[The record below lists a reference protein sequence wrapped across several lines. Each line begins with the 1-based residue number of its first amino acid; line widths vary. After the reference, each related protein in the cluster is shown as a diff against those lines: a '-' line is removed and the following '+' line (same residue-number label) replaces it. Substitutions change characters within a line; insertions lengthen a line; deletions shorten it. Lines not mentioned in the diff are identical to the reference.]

1 MRKIVVLIIASVF
14 FFCLLRETS
23 ATTFLML
30 CLVMASAYGLSRLD
44 PKYVLASKYPL
55 IGLCLA
61 LSPVLIVYQA
71 LRTSWG
77 IAAAAMV
84 LAFYSIAL
92 FLGTTE
98 EKSRK
103 IHKEAIGLSLLY
115 CASALN
121 LFLTGRFALM
131 LPLSVSVLLFLFII
145 NRVRIMPFVGAY
157 TVACMVVLWAT
168 GAPVLGRDVPLYDV
182 QRYALFACA
191 FALLLIAF
199 IAFVKRTD
207 FVAVLSF
214 FGLLYVSVDLLMSI
228 GFHLNGVLVHQPLLG
243 LLVVG
248 PLMGMVMK
256 GGKAR
261 P

>member
-1 MRKIVVLIIASVF
+1 
-14 FFCLLRETS
+14 
-23 ATTFLML
+23 ML
-30 CLVMASAYGLSRLD
+30 
-44 PKYVLASKYPL
+44 
-55 IGLCLA
+55 
-61 LSPVLIVYQA
+61 
-71 LRTSWG
+71 
-77 IAAAAMV
+77 

-92 FLGTTE
+92 FLVTTE
-98 EKSRK
+98 EKNRK
-103 IHKEAIGLSLLY
+103 IHKEVTGLSLLY
-115 CASALN
+115 GASALN
-121 LFLTGRFALM
+121 LFLTGRFELM
-131 LPLSVSVLLFLFII
+131 LPLSVSMLLFLFII
-145 NRVRIMPFVGAY
+145 NRVRIMPFIAGY
-157 TVACMVVLWAT
+157 TVACMVLLWAT
-168 GAPVLGRDVPLYDV
+168 GTPVLGRDVPFYDV

-199 IAFVKRTD
+199 TAFMKRTD

-256 GGKAR
+256 GGKER